1 MKSLAVMQSCRLD
14 CHWNMSPSGGGRG
27 RISAVHPLPP
37 LRLRVAASDAYAKA
51 SAAACEA
58 RPAGDIV
65 TSNHLLFTF
74 VIFFVIF
81 THVIRLIAKQ
91 SIMRRNHWVF
101 ILLIC
106 TQILSA
112 QSKSISRFRADH
124 PENTNMF
131 FYSSTLKMLN
141 TENNAQLAD
150 LIRDIEEIRVLNYDK
165 EKQHLTSQYI
175 AGLKKALTEEDYNNL
190 MMMNE
195 KGNAINL
202 YSREKHG
209 KTVGFVALVEDKG
222 SLTVIDLVGSIDVK
236 KFMELK
242 NSLDAKMNQSSN

>member
-1 MKSLAVMQSCRLD
+1 MD
-14 CHWNMSPSGGGRG
+14 
-27 RISAVHPLPP
+27 
-37 LRLRVAASDAYAKA
+37 KA
-51 SAAACEA
+51 SMKY
-58 RPAGDIV
+58 RIV
-65 TSNHLLFTF
+65 LPLLLLVCAQF
-74 VIFFVIF
+74 V
-81 THVIRLIAKQ
+81 
-91 SIMRRNHWVF
+91 SG
-101 ILLIC
+101 
-106 TQILSA
+106 

-141 TENNAQLAD
+141 TENNAELAD
-150 LIRDIEEIRVLNYDK
+150 LIKDIEEIRILNYDK
-165 EKQHLTSQYI
+165 EKQHLSPEYI
-175 AGLKKALTEEDYNNL
+175 TGLKKALASEDYNNL

-222 SLTVIDLVGSIDVK
+222 SLTLIDLVGSIDVK

-242 NSLDAKMNQSSN
+242 NSLDAKMNQSTN